1 MEDATQAS
9 DDEAARPPADRDG
22 YSPLQAAPL
31 VLLGGA
37 PASGSLDRPHAEI
50 LKIVTYLMLV
60 RTALATVLMLSV
72 VVLAW
77 TLGSPETL
85 SSPFGR
91 FVFGLL
97 ATTYLASLAYAIS
110 LRRIQDPIHFADI
123 QIGVDLVLVTLL
135 VHATGG
141 AQSGYTFLYLIDVVA
156 VSALPKGFGAASVSL
171 ASALL
176 FVSISLLGYLKI
188 LPPITG
194 QTVFPWDLTR
204 EELVFRIVI
213 FLAGLLSVGSL
224 GVSLARQR
232 RKAGERLAI
241 HQQLVGDLASLHQ
254 DTIRCLS
261 SGLVTTTLD
270 GTITTM
276 NDAACDILGITGAP
290 PLGQKLASH
299 IPSLELVL
307 AKAGALGRV
316 LRDEV
321 DAIRADGVE
330 RHLGLSATPLS
341 DHTGN
346 VTGRVI
352 HFQDLTDLRHMEQAV
367 ARAERLAGIGRLAAN
382 IAHEIRNPL
391 ASISGSV
398 EVLKRLPGADAETC
412 NLVDI
417 AVREVDRVN
426 ALISNLLDYARP
438 RTEDRQRLDLGEMV
452 AEIAKI
458 FEQERRAKEVRLQL
472 RAQTGVWVEAASGQ
486 MQQVLWNLLR
496 NAVEAMPEG
505 GTIYLSTAQRNAT
518 TPESILMVRDA
529 GIGIPREDLEHIFEP
544 FFSRKT
550 GGTGLGLATTA
561 RIVEDHKGTIDVL
574 SQPGKGTTFTIRL
587 PAA

>member
-1 MEDATQAS
+1 
-9 DDEAARPPADRDG
+9 
-22 YSPLQAAPL
+22 
-31 VLLGGA
+31 
-37 PASGSLDRPHAEI
+37 
-50 LKIVTYLMLV
+50 
-60 RTALATVLMLSV
+60 
-72 VVLAW
+72 
-77 TLGSPETL
+77 
-85 SSPFGR
+85 
-91 FVFGLL
+91 
-97 ATTYLASLAYAIS
+97 
-110 LRRIQDPIHFADI
+110 
-123 QIGVDLVLVTLL
+123 
-135 VHATGG
+135 
-141 AQSGYTFLYLIDVVA
+141 
-156 VSALPKGFGAASVSL
+156 
-171 ASALL
+171 
-176 FVSISLLGYLKI
+176 
-188 LPPITG
+188 
-194 QTVFPWDLTR
+194 
-204 EELVFRIVI
+204 
-213 FLAGLLSVGSL
+213 VGSL

-276 NDAACDILGITGAP
+276 NDAACDILGITLAP
-290 PLGQKLASH
+290 PIGQKLASH
-299 IPSLELVL
+299 IPSLEVVL
-307 AKAGALGRV
+307 AKVGAQGRV

-330 RHLGLSATPLS
+330 RRLGLSATPLS

-438 RTEDRQRLDLGEMV
+438 RTEDRQRLDLAEMV

-458 FEQERRAKEVRLQL
+458 FELERRAKEVRLQL
-472 RAQTGVWVEAASGQ
+472 HAPTNVWVEAASGQ

-496 NAVEAMPEG
+496 NAAEAMPEG
-505 GTIYLSTAQRNAT
+505 GAIYLSTAQRNV
-518 TPESILMVRDA
+518 TPPEAILMVRDT
-529 GIGIPREDLEHIFEP
+529 GIGIAREDLEHIFEP
-544 FFSRKT
+544 FFSRKA

-574 SQPGKGTTFTIRL
+574 SHPGKGTTFTIHL

>member
-1 MEDATQAS
+1 M
-9 DDEAARPPADRDG
+9 P
-22 YSPLQAAPL
+22 PL
-31 VLLGGA
+31 VLMGA
-37 PASGSLDRPHAEI
+37 APEATPVDKSRAEA
-50 LKIVTYLMLV
+50 LRIVTYLMFV

-72 VVLAW
+72 VILAW

-110 LRRIQDPIHFADI
+110 LKRIQDPIHFADI

-141 AQSGYTFLYLIDVVA
+141 AQSGYSFLYLIDVVA

-171 ASALL
+171 ACALL
-176 FVSISLLGYLKI
+176 FVGISLLGYMKI

-204 EELVFRIVI
+204 EELVFRNVI
-213 FLAGLLSVGSL
+213 FLAGLISVGSL

-276 NDAACDILGITGAP
+276 NDAACDILGITLAP
-290 PLGQKLASH
+290 PIGQKLASH
-299 IPSLELVL
+299 IPSLEVVL
-307 AKAGALGRV
+307 AKVGAQGRV

-330 RHLGLSATPLS
+330 RRLGLSATPLS

-438 RTEDRQRLDLGEMV
+438 RTEDRQRLDLAEMV

-458 FEQERRAKEVRLQL
+458 FELERRAKEVRLQL
-472 RAQTGVWVEAASGQ
+472 HAPTNVWVEAASGQ

-496 NAVEAMPEG
+496 NAAEAMPEG
-505 GTIYLSTAQRNAT
+505 GAIYLSTAQRNV
-518 TPESILMVRDA
+518 TPPEAILMVRDT
-529 GIGIPREDLEHIFEP
+529 GIGIAREDLEHIFEP
-544 FFSRKT
+544 FFSRKA

-574 SQPGKGTTFTIRL
+574 SHPGKGTTFTIHL

>member
-1 MEDATQAS
+1 M
-9 DDEAARPPADRDG
+9 
-22 YSPLQAAPL
+22 
-31 VLLGGA
+31 
-37 PASGSLDRPHAEI
+37 
-50 LKIVTYLMLV
+50 
-60 RTALATVLMLSV
+60 
-72 VVLAW
+72 
-77 TLGSPETL
+77 
-85 SSPFGR
+85 
-91 FVFGLL
+91 
-97 ATTYLASLAYAIS
+97 
-110 LRRIQDPIHFADI
+110 
-123 QIGVDLVLVTLL
+123 
-135 VHATGG
+135 
-141 AQSGYTFLYLIDVVA
+141 
-156 VSALPKGFGAASVSL
+156 
-171 ASALL
+171 
-176 FVSISLLGYLKI
+176 
-188 LPPITG
+188 
-194 QTVFPWDLTR
+194 
-204 EELVFRIVI
+204 I
-213 FLAGLLSVGSL
+213 FLAGLISVGSL

-232 RKAGERLAI
+232 RKAGERLAR

-276 NDAACDILGITGAP
+276 NDAACDILGITNGP
-290 PLGQKLASH
+290 PVGQKLATH
-299 IPSLELVL
+299 IPLLDVVL

-330 RHLGLSATPLS
+330 RRLGLSATPLS
-341 DHTGN
+341 DHSGH

-352 HFQDLTDLRHMEQAV
+352 HFQDLTDLRQMEQAV

-398 EVLKRLPGADAETC
+398 EVLKRLSGADAETC

-458 FEQERRAKEVRLQL
+458 FEQERRTKEVHLQL
-472 RAQTGVWVEAASGQ
+472 HAQPGVWVEAASGQ

-496 NAVEAMPEG
+496 NAVDAMPEG
-505 GTIYLSTAQRNAT
+505 GTIYLSTAKKNT
-518 TPESILMVRDA
+518 THTEAILMVRDTGV
-529 GIGIPREDLEHIFEP
+529 GIARQDLDHIFEP
-544 FFSRKT
+544 FFSKKV

-561 RIVEDHKGTIDVL
+561 RIVEDHGGTIDVL
-574 SQPGKGTTFTIRL
+574 SQVGKGTTFTIRM

>member
-1 MEDATQAS
+1 M
-9 DDEAARPPADRDG
+9 G
-22 YSPLQAAPL
+22 AAPEATP
-31 VLLGGA
+31 VDK
-37 PASGSLDRPHAEI
+37 SRAEA
-50 LKIVTYLMLV
+50 LRIVTYLMFV

-72 VVLAW
+72 VILAW

-110 LRRIQDPIHFADI
+110 LKRIQDPIHFADI

-141 AQSGYTFLYLIDVVA
+141 AQSGYSFLYLIDVVA

-171 ASALL
+171 ACALL
-176 FVSISLLGYLKI
+176 FVGISLLGYMKI

-204 EELVFRIVI
+204 EELVFRNVI
-213 FLAGLLSVGSL
+213 FLAGLISVGSL

-276 NDAACDILGITGAP
+276 NDAACDILGITLAP
-290 PLGQKLASH
+290 PIGQKLASH
-299 IPSLELVL
+299 IPSLEVVL
-307 AKAGALGRV
+307 AKVGAQGRV

-330 RHLGLSATPLS
+330 RRLGLSATPLS

-438 RTEDRQRLDLGEMV
+438 RTEDRQRLDLAEMV

-458 FEQERRAKEVRLQL
+458 FELERRAKEVRLQL
-472 RAQTGVWVEAASGQ
+472 HAPTNVWVEAASGQ

-496 NAVEAMPEG
+496 NAAEAMPEG
-505 GTIYLSTAQRNAT
+505 GAIYLSTAQRNV
-518 TPESILMVRDA
+518 TPPEAILMVRDT
-529 GIGIPREDLEHIFEP
+529 GIGIAREDLEHIFEP
-544 FFSRKT
+544 FFSRKA

-574 SQPGKGTTFTIRL
+574 SHPGKGTTFTIHL